1 MDTFESIVESFSSE
15 QPEFQYYLKHAK
27 EIKGNEEN
35 FPDITIECCNSL
47 LQGLSKTI
55 CYRLDPTM
63 DRKIFEKGTIEH
75 QVKTAFKL
83 IGSASDVIEIAL
95 PQACST
101 VARLAGELR
110 NMRGDISHGKAVP
123 KEIQSDA
130 SLARLALDVTEALSR
145 YMLCH
150 LMLLT
155 EPKVRYEDNNELN
168 QILDDLGDPIGS
180 TPYSLL
186 LFTHDFDA
194 YVFELDKFNAAQEED
209 E

>member
-1 MDTFESIVESFSSE
+1 MNSFESIVDSFSDE
-15 QPEFQYYLKHAK
+15 FPEFKYYLKHAK
-27 EIKGNEEN
+27 DIKGHEETH
-35 FPDITIECCNSL
+35 PDITIECCTSL
-47 LQGLSKTI
+47 LQGLSKSI
-55 CYRLDPTM
+55 CYRLDPTA
-63 DRKIFEKGTIEH
+63 DRKVIEKGTIEH

-83 IGSASDVIEIAL
+83 IGSMSDVVEIAL

-110 NMRGDISHGKAVP
+110 NVRGDISHGKAVP

-150 LMLLT
+150 LVLLT
-155 EPKVRYEDNNELN
+155 EPKVRYEDNAELN
-168 QILDDLGDPIGS
+168 QILDDIGDPIGS

-194 YVFELDKFNAAQEED
+194 YVFELDKFNAAREGNE
-209 E
+209 